1 MDDGAIVAIVAI
13 VFGCLYGMVR
23 MIVRSISGAAR
34 DTPAKD
40 KDVSAS
46 SSRNQQELFDL
57 ALRLQNRVE
66 TLEKLLDTTQ
76 PEWRGKP

>member
-34 DTPAKD
+34 DSKPGRD
-40 KDVSAS
+40 DS
-46 SSRNQQELFDL
+46 SGTSRSQQELFDL

>member
-23 MIVRSISGAAR
+23 MIVRSIGGAAR
-34 DTPAKD
+34 EGSAKNGSADT
-40 KDVSAS
+40 
-46 SSRNQQELFDL
+46 SRSQQELFDL

>member
-1 MDDGAIVAIVAI
+1 MNDGSIVAIVAI
-13 VFGCLYGMVR
+13 VFGCLYGMVAL
-23 MIVRSISGAAR
+23 IVKSISGAAR
-34 DTPAKD
+34 DKGGKGKD
-40 KDVSAS
+40 GSGNP
-46 SSRNQQELFDL
+46 SRDQQELFDL

>member
-23 MIVRSISGAAR
+23 MIVRGISGAAR
-34 DTPAKD
+34 TSPD
-40 KDVSAS
+40 KDGSGN

>member
-1 MDDGAIVAIVAI
+1 MDDGAVVAIVAI

-23 MIVRSISGAAR
+23 MIVRGISGAAR
-34 DTPAKD
+34 DTPGKNKD
-40 KDVSAS
+40 ASAS
-46 SSRNQQELFDL
+46 STRDQQELFDL

>member
-34 DTPAKD
+34 EKPGRDD
-40 KDVSAS
+40 QSGN
-46 SSRNQQELFDL
+46 SRNQQELFDL

>member
-23 MIVRSISGAAR
+23 MIVRGISGTGREASSKGA
-34 DTPAKD
+34 
-40 KDVSAS
+40 SAS
-46 SSRNQQELFDL
+46 VDTSRNQQELFDL

>member
-23 MIVRSISGAAR
+23 MIVRSISGAGR
-34 DTPAKD
+34 DSSAKTGG
-40 KDVSAS
+40 SAETN
-46 SSRNQQELFDL
+46 RNQQELFDL

>member
-23 MIVRSISGAAR
+23 MIVRSITGAAR
-34 DTPAKD
+34 EKTGKD
-40 KDVSAS
+40 DSS
-46 SSRNQQELFDL
+46 GTSSRNQQELFDL

>member
-23 MIVRSISGAAR
+23 MIVRGISGTGREAP
-34 DTPAKD
+34 TKG
-40 KDVSAS
+40 AS
-46 SSRNQQELFDL
+46 SGDATRNQQELFDL

>member
-23 MIVRSISGAAR
+23 MIVRGISGTGRETSAKGASG
-34 DTPAKD
+34 DT
-40 KDVSAS
+40 
-46 SSRNQQELFDL
+46 SRNQQELFDL

-66 TLEKLLDTTQ
+66 TLEKLLDTAQ

>member
-1 MDDGAIVAIVAI
+1 MNDGAIVAVVAI
-13 VFGCLYGMVR
+13 VFGCLYGMVA
-23 MIVRSISGAAR
+23 MIVKSISGAAR
-34 DTPAKD
+34 AGKSGKD
-40 KDVSAS
+40 GSPGT
-46 SSRNQQELFDL
+46 SRDQQELFDL

>member
-1 MDDGAIVAIVAI
+1 MDDGAVVAIVAI

-23 MIVRSISGAAR
+23 MIVRGISGTGR
-34 DTPAKD
+34 DTSS
-40 KDVSAS
+40 KDVSGNAT
-46 SSRNQQELFDL
+46 RNQQELFDL

-66 TLEKLLDTTQ
+66 TLEKLLDTAQ

>member
-23 MIVRSISGAAR
+23 MIVRSISGAGRETTAR
-34 DTPAKD
+34 DNANST
-40 KDVSAS
+40 
-46 SSRNQQELFDL
+46 SRSQQELFDL

>member
-34 DTPAKD
+34 ETPAKD
-40 KDVSAS
+40 S
-46 SSRNQQELFDL
+46 SGNASRNQQELFDL

>member
-23 MIVRSISGAAR
+23 MIVRGISGTGREGSKGA
-34 DTPAKD
+34 
-40 KDVSAS
+40 SAS
-46 SSRNQQELFDL
+46 ADTSRNQQELFDL

>member
-23 MIVRSISGAAR
+23 MIVKSISGAAR
-34 DTPAKD
+34 EKPGRDD
-40 KDVSAS
+40 MSGG
-46 SSRNQQELFDL
+46 SSRSQQELFDL

>member
-23 MIVRSISGAAR
+23 MIVRGISGTGR
-34 DTPAKD
+34 DASKG
-40 KDVSAS
+40 AS
-46 SSRNQQELFDL
+46 SSGDASRHQQELFDL

-76 PEWRGKP
+76 PEWRGKL

>member
-23 MIVRSISGAAR
+23 MIVRGISGTGRETSAKGASQ
-34 DTPAKD
+34 DT
-40 KDVSAS
+40 
-46 SSRNQQELFDL
+46 SRSQQELFDL

>member
-23 MIVRSISGAAR
+23 MIVRGISGAAR
-34 DTPAKD
+34 GKPGKD
-40 KDVSAS
+40 DPSGA

>member
-1 MDDGAIVAIVAI
+1 MEDASIVAIVAI

-23 MIVRSISGAAR
+23 MIVRSIAGAGR
-34 DTPAKD
+34 DSSAKTGGSD
-40 KDVSAS
+40 S